1 MTKKRIHTGY
11 GIVLSASAVLSGLCL
26 IGSCVSIYRSGDSP
40 FSRASVAA
48 AFSRID
54 IPVYICL
61 ALVIGGFLLDLFLFH
76 EKPKLA
82 ADKQYETILNNLCR
96 KLELSKCAPELVR
109 AIEGKRKSRKAFKII
124 SLVLLILC
132 SVVFLS
138 YSLIFKTY
146 PEDANQ
152 AVLTAMPLFF
162 GCLAVPFGFAV
173 FTAYHKKHSMRKEI
187 ELVKQAIAEGAV
199 AAAPKPVPAA
209 KKETLVTVL
218 RYSIL
223 GIALIVLIGGFL
235 FGGTADVLAKAAAIC
250 TECVGLG

>member
-1 MTKKRIHTGY
+1 MTKKRIHTVY

-26 IGSCVSIYRSGDSP
+26 MAACVSIYRSGDSP

-48 AFSRID
+48 AFSAID

-61 ALVIGGFLLDLFLFH
+61 ALVIGGFLLDLFVFN
-76 EKPKLA
+76 EKPKLI

-96 KLELSKCAPELVR
+96 NLELSKCAPELVR
-109 AIEGKRKSRKAFKII
+109 AIEGKRKFRKIFKII

-132 SVVFLS
+132 SLIFLG
-138 YSLIFKTY
+138 YSLIFKNY

-162 GCLAVPFGFAV
+162 GCLTVPFGFSV
-173 FTAYHKKHSMRKEI
+173 FTAYHKKQSMRVEI
-187 ELVKQAIAEGAV
+187 ELVKQAIAAGAV
-199 AAAPKPVPAA
+199 AAAPKPVPPA